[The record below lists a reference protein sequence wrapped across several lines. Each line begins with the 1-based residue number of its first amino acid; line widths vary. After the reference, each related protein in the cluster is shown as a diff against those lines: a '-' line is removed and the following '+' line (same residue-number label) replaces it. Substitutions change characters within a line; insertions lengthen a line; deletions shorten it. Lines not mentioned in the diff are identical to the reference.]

1 MKRFLLFAA
10 MFVAGLAAK
19 AQKADLVFNDVT
31 VPSGSDVAVMTVSLS
46 TPDTDASSFMCD
58 VFAPEGMS
66 ILDTDD
72 DYPEPVGILAVKVK
86 RSDAWTFNYAHR
98 ADGSVRFL
106 AYGTVLPSFMTNYT
120 SSDLSLFTVPFSVK
134 GLPDGKYTV
143 NIKTIE
149 VANGYGLKLQN
160 YTSVTATI
168 TVGTP
173 HEHILSYHY
182 PVEPTCEKSGN
193 KEYYSCSECG
203 GYFLDYEAKLPTTY
217 ENVYLPA
224 LGHQYENATCTWV
237 SKTSAVISVK
247 CAHDSNH
254 KISQLATVSE
264 AITKPASC
272 TEDGIVV
279 RTATAIIDGQT
290 YSFQKMYYDEL
301 PALGHKMVYTDNL
314 NGTHTG
320 RCSRCGHTTVE
331 GHSFADGYCVSCG
344 AVDPLVFDTNI
355 DVYDNIVYVKG
366 MEAKAG
372 KQAVL
377 SLQMNNIIA
386 ATGFQCD
393 LVLPKGVTVAKDED
407 GLDLIELSTAR
418 TSPKKTDFFN
428 SAVQSDGS
436 IRIMCSSTQSY
447 TFAGNTGEVATI
459 VVDINKDIEDG
470 EYPLILKNVVMS
482 DVDANTVKLP
492 YVKST
497 LEISSYTLGDA
508 NDDGDINVGD
518 FTAIANYIL
527 GNPPASFVE
536 AAADVNEDDDINVGD
551 LTGEANLILYGKV
564 RVNGAKPHA
573 AKFANVAVADQ
584 TIEAGKELTVDVA
597 INGSYAFSGYQF
609 DMVLPVGVTVKNAYL
624 STDRTNAKA
633 TDLFTS
639 SMIDNNTLR
648 VVCASTT
655 GAEFEGAEGSVA
667 RIVLVADNS
676 YINDNIVNVE
686 NIILSSNA
694 EVVMPQALSFVL
706 RAAGTTGI
714 NSINADADATIY
726 DLTGKKMNCNRLQK
740 GVYVVNGKKMVK

>member
-1 MKRFLLFAA
+1 MKRLLLFAV
-10 MFVAGLAAK
+10 MFIVGLVVK
-19 AQKADLVFNDVT
+19 AQTDLVFNDVQ

-46 TPDTDASSFMCD
+46 TSETDASAFQCD
-58 VFAPEGMS
+58 VFAPEGVS
-66 ILDTDD
+66 ILDND
-72 DYPEPVGILAVKVK
+72 DYFPDAVGILAVKSGRK
-86 RSDAWTFNYAHR
+86 YLWNLDYSSKT
-98 ADGSVRFL
+98 DGSMRFL
-106 AYGTVLPSFMTNYT
+106 VYGTSLPTFMTNYT
-120 SSDLSLFTVPFSVK
+120 SSDLSLFTIPFSVK
-134 GLPDGKYTV
+134 GLPDGIYTV
-143 NIKTIE
+143 NFNKIE
-149 VANGYGLKLQN
+149 VANGNGEKLQS
-160 YTSVTATI
+160 YTTATANI
-168 TVGTP
+168 IVGTP
-173 HEHILSYHY
+173 HVHVLSYNY

-193 KEYYSCSECG
+193 KAYYSCSECG
-203 GYFLDYEAKLPTTY
+203 GYFLDANAAHPTTY
-217 ENVYLPA
+217 DDVYLPA
-224 LGHQYENATCTWV
+224 LGHQYENATCTWI
-237 SKTSAVISVK
+237 SKTAAVISVT

-254 KISQLATVSE
+254 KISQVATVSE

-272 TEDGIVV
+272 TEDGIMV
-279 RTATAIIDGQT
+279 RTATAVIDGQT
-290 YSFQKMYYDEL
+290 YSFQKIYYDEL

-320 RCSRCGHTTVE
+320 RCSRCGHTVVE

-372 KQAVL
+372 KQVVL
-377 SLQMNNIIA
+377 SLQMNNTIS

-407 GLDLIELSTAR
+407 GFDLIELSTER
-418 TSPKKTDFFN
+418 TSAKKTDFFN
-428 SAVQSDGS
+428 SAVQADGS

-459 VVDINKDIEDG
+459 VVDINKDVEDG

-482 DVDANTVKLP
+482 DVNAQTVKLL

-497 LEISSYTLGDA
+497 LEISTYTLGDA

-536 AAADVNEDDDINVGD
+536 AAADVNEDGDINVGD

-564 RVNGAKPHA
+564 RLNGAKPHA

-584 TIEAGKELTVDVA
+584 AIEAGKELTVDVA
-597 INGSYAFSGYQF
+597 INGSYAFSGCQF
-609 DMVLPVGVTVKNAYL
+609 DMVLPAGVTVKNAYL

-639 SMIDNNTLR
+639 SMIDSNTLR

-676 YINDNIVNVE
+676 YCNDNIVNVE
-686 NIILSSNA
+686 NVILSSNA
-694 EVVMPQALSFVL
+694 DVVMPHATSFVL

-714 NSINADADATIY
+714 NGINADADATIY
-726 DLTGKKMNCNRLQK
+726 DLTGKKMNSNRLQK
-740 GVYVVNGKKMVK
+740 GVYVVNGKKIVK